1 MDNGHLIEVIGIDKD
16 KCVNC
21 HMCISACPVK
31 ICNDGSGDHVKVNAD
46 LCIGCG
52 KCIEVCTH
60 SARYYIDD
68 FENFISGT
76 NKGEKIVAIIAPSAA
91 ASFPNRIYNII
102 GWLKEIG
109 VEAVFDVSFGAEL
122 TIKSYVEHINNRKPD
137 TIIASPCP
145 SIVRYIEIYQP
156 ELIKYLAP
164 YDSPMLHTVKMIRSK
179 YPSYKDYKIAAI
191 SPCIAKKREF
201 AEAGIEHYNIPFISI
216 DKYFKENNLS
226 LADYPK
232 GRFENPS
239 AERAV
244 MFSSPGGLLKTIE
257 RWNPGI
263 KEKTRTKEGTSSIYS
278 YLEKLSPAIEKGRVP
293 FLIDCLSC
301 EYGCNMGPL
310 TLVKDKSPDEVE
322 YLIQE
327 RKKEAQNNYSDS
339 VTGNK
344 EIEETINIYWEKGL
358 FDRNYTDRSGNNKLK
373 YPDEKELKHI
383 YNTMHKFSEKDIFN
397 CSSCGYSKCENMAV
411 AIFNKLNK
419 PENCHFFLAKE
430 KDIST
435 REILDSEKRLRNII
449 AKTQDS
455 FLEVNSK
462 NIIIDVNPA
471 MLKMMKSDELIG
483 KSVFDFL
490 DQGNAL
496 IYKAETYT
504 RSSSSTS
511 NYELTLTCA
520 DGSKVDCLVKANR
533 IFDDEGG
540 WIGSYAMLTDISK
553 MKQVQNALKSINE
566 ELESRVERRT
576 HQLKAN
582 MEILEQEIAERE
594 KLSLEL
600 LDSVSLLQGILNSTK
615 DGILALRV
623 DENNYGR
630 ITFNNA
636 YCNMWELEPEE
647 IKYDGIN
654 KITEKAVAKIANKAP
669 YIEAINYLR
678 ANPSS
683 TYTGTIE
690 LLNGKIFEAVCN
702 PFMLNSH
709 PIGRVW
715 VFRDITQQKQIEKE
729 KQRYIQD
736 LQENESILEENAF
749 KLLSLSVKLEKS
761 EKELLALNASKDKFF
776 TIVAHDLRSPFTSLL
791 GYTEMLAE
799 DFDFL
804 TKEEMKEFSAT
815 IHKTSKGIFALL
827 ENLLYWS
834 RLQMDKVEPVPEIFD
849 LHDICSNVIELL
861 EENAKNKN
869 ISISSTVPK
878 NTLVNADKNM
888 VETVVR
894 NIVSNSIK
902 FTRMR
907 GNIALSSDTIDNL
920 IEVSIADN
928 GIGMIK
934 EDAENL
940 FRIDVSHSSRGTD
953 GEKGTGLGLILCKE
967 LVEKNN
973 GKIWVNS
980 EEGKGT
986 IFTFTLLKP

>member
-1 MDNGHLIEVIGIDKD
+1 MDNGHLIEVIGINRD

-31 ICNDGSGDHVKVNAD
+31 ICNDGSGDHVKVNSD

-60 SARYYIDD
+60 NARYFIDD
-68 FENFISGT
+68 FDDFLSGI
-76 NKGEKIVAIIAPSAA
+76 NKGEKIIAIVAPSAA
-91 ASFPNRIYNII
+91 ASFPNRIYNLI

-122 TIKSYVEHINNRKPD
+122 TIKSYVEHINTRNPD

-145 SIVRYIEIYQP
+145 SIVSYIEIYQP

-164 YDSPMLHTVKMIRSK
+164 YDSPMMHTIKMIQSK
-179 YPSYKDYKIAAI
+179 YPSFKDYKIAAI

-201 AEAGIEHYNIPFISI
+201 AEAGIEHYNIPFLSI
-216 DKYFKENNLS
+216 DKYLKENNLS
-226 LADYPK
+226 LADYPQ
-232 GRFENPS
+232 GQFENPS

-257 RWNPGI
+257 RWKPGI

-278 YLEKLSPAIEKGRVP
+278 YLEKLSPAIKSGKVP

-310 TLVKDKSPDEVE
+310 TIVKEKSPDEVE

-327 RKKEAQNNYSDS
+327 RKKEVQNIYSDLDIAK
-339 VTGNK
+339 NK
-344 EIEETINIYWEKGL
+344 IEETINTHWEKGL
-358 FDRNYTDRSGNNKLK
+358 FDRNYSDRSGNIKLR
-373 YPDEKELKHI
+373 YPDEKELQHI
-383 YNTMHKFSEKDIFN
+383 YNTMHKYSEKDIFN

-435 REILDSEKRLRNII
+435 REISDSEKRLKNII
-449 AKTQDS
+449 TKTQDS

-483 KSVFDFL
+483 KSVFEFL
-490 DQGNAL
+490 DPGNAL

-504 RSSSSTS
+504 GSSSSTS
-511 NYELTLTCA
+511 NYELTLTCR

-533 IFDDEGG
+533 LFDNEGI

-553 MKQVQNALKSINE
+553 MKQVQKALRSINE
-566 ELESRVERRT
+566 DLESRVERRT

-600 LDSVSLLQGILNSTK
+600 LDSVSLLQGILDSTN
-615 DGILALRV
+615 DGIIAQRV
-623 DENNYGR
+623 DENNSDR

-636 YCNMWELEPEE
+636 FCNMWELNPEE
-647 IKYDGIN
+647 IKYAGIN
-654 KITEKAVAKIANKAP
+654 KITEKAVEKIINQTP
-669 YIEAINYLR
+669 FIEAINYLR
-678 ANPSS
+678 ANPSG
-683 TYTGTIE
+683 TYTGVIE
-690 LLNGKIFEAVCN
+690 LLNGKIFEAACN

-715 VFRDITQQKQIEKE
+715 GFKDITQNKLIEKE

-736 LQENESILEENAF
+736 LQENESVLEENAF
-749 KLLSLSVKLEKS
+749 KLLNLSMKLEKS
-761 EKELLALNASKDKFF
+761 EEELLALNASKDKFF

-804 TKEEMKEFSAT
+804 TKDEMKEFSAT

-834 RLQMDKVEPVPEIFD
+834 RLQLDKIEPIPEIFD
-849 LHDICSNVIELL
+849 LHDVCRNVIELL

-869 ISISSTVPK
+869 ISVDSTVPQ
-878 NTLVNADKNM
+878 NTFVNADKNM

-902 FTRMR
+902 FTRIH
-907 GNIALSSDTIDNL
+907 GNIVLSSAVIDNL
-920 IEVSIADN
+920 IEVSIEDN
-928 GIGMIK
+928 GIGMAK
-934 EDAENL
+934 EEAENL
-940 FRIDVSHSSRGTD
+940 FRIDVSHSSHGTE

-973 GKIWVNS
+973 GKIWVSS
-980 EEGKGT
+980 EEGIGT
-986 IFTFTLLKP
+986 KFRFTLLKP